1 MDRQYFIYGQFPC
14 IYSDCF
20 SYKNKDALRH
30 KYNYTYI
37 YGNSHKF
44 TQLFADEHSD
54 MELHADK
61 YRFYKSD
68 RHKHGDN
75 NHDTDTD
82 ALHTVRHF

>member
-1 MDRQYFIYGQFPC
+1 
-14 IYSDCF
+14 
-20 SYKNKDALRH
+20 
-30 KYNYTYI
+30 
-37 YGNSHKF
+37 
-44 TQLFADEHSD
+44 